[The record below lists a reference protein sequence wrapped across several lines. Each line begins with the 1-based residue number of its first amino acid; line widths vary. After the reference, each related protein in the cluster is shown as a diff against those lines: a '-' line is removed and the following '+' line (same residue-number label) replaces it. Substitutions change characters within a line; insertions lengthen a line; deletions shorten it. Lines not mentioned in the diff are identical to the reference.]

1 MRARAESS
9 NVFASSPL
17 YEDGVSAWK
26 LMDLFATLRNEKFF
40 SPLTSVNK
48 RIYFECITKLIEESI
63 NKYYRLA
70 NMRIRLVT
78 SNGLNLQSSIDAILT
93 KIKESEQ
100 NEKNEILGRLQT
112 ICSKRDLVRNTCG
125 LDLSFFLILN
135 VFPIVK

>member
-1 MRARAESS
+1 MT
-9 NVFASSPL
+9 
-17 YEDGVSAWK
+17 D
-26 LMDLFATLRNEKFF
+26 
-40 SPLTSVNK
+40 
-48 RIYFECITKLIEESI
+48 ESI

-125 LDLSFFLILN
+125 LDLSFF
-135 VFPIVK
+135 